1 MNTLCHILCYIV
13 LYQIL
18 CITWIGKVDS
28 GHSEKRLLK
37 YLFDQKRWD
46 AHNPMERPVS
56 VDGKPVQVF
65 LKCFLNQ
72 IMDVKWSDYHFHWNA
87 SDYENIRQIN
97 LPPER
102 IWKPD
107 ILLYNSASEKF
118 DQIFPTKVIVRNTG
132 NIQWVP
138 PGLFHSICDIEVNW
152 FPFDSQNCIMKL
164 GTWTYQGNT
173 VDLKLQCDNETED
186 VDQPCHYMNDV
197 DLSTYL
203 AHSEWALEISVNDL
217 TKFYYLHYV
226 IYLHNR
232 FSFDFHISIV
242 FHYKIKQTT
251 PPHTLGASIKRNI
264 QTYGGE
270 DQTYIDVT
278 IYVYMQ
284 RRALYY
290 MFNIIIPCMIMSM
303 MALLVFTLPPEANEK
318 IVLGVTTLLSLT
330 MLLQLVADKLPQTSS
345 GNPVLGGIVYVP
357 WWIETLINI
366 WLASILRI
374 DHDLSDPNNN
384 DNNDNHHG
392 DNNNNNKTEP
402 NLKNSKEKLIPS
414 ENSFQLDPYDYDK
427 INHHIHLNHS
437 YNTNNSNGNGNGNNN
452 VRNAT
457 VWSNIIDMNSEF
469 RPAIVIHKPFK
480 HNPNHN
486 GNMKKSL
493 FINQIKLKSELQSR
507 IQQNYFID
515 LDLDYDRDCCDQHRL
530 STDLL
535 GKPLNNMPYPTSN
548 TNTIL
553 EDKGNSRT
561 NATSRLQYTCKRNLT
576 EKSKYFNKTIPRFHL
591 SSSSSS
597 SNESPHDS
605 SLSSSPTPLPPAS
618 SSSSSAA
625 AAASSSSSS
634 SRSTVFSSP
643 NRITDPSSSSPF
655 KQNHNNNFDIILLK
669 LKQISNELRFITSDM
684 HNKDKEIKT
693 SNQWRLA
700 CRVLDR
706 LCLLI
711 FTALNLFTTLGILTS
726 APTVIKAFTSRG
738 APSQPM

>member
-1 MNTLCHILCYIV
+1 MRRRVLPINLPINTRDLRKQSSTNSRINNSRQLDKLHTRQLSE
-13 LYQIL
+13 
-18 CITWIGKVDS
+18 ITGEESVGLLSVAGMSGLSNPFISNSMYYMDWKRLVKFDS

-138 PGLFHSICDIEVNW
+138 PGLFHSICDILVV
-152 FPFDSQNCIMKL
+152 PI
-164 GTWTYQGNT
+164 
-173 VDLKLQCDNETED
+173 
-186 VDQPCHYMNDV
+186 
-197 DLSTYL
+197 
-203 AHSEWALEISVNDL
+203 
-217 TKFYYLHYV
+217 
-226 IYLHNR
+226 R
-232 FSFDFHISIV
+232 F
-242 FHYKIKQTT
+242 T
-251 PPHTLGASIKRNI
+251 GASIKRNI

-384 DNNDNHHG
+384 DNNNHHG
-392 DNNNNNKTEP
+392 DNNNNKTEP

-414 ENSFQLDPYDYDK
+414 ENSFQLDQYDYDK
-427 INHHIHLNHS
+427 INYHIHLNHS
-437 YNTNNSNGNGNGNNN
+437 YNNNSGNGNNN
-452 VRNAT
+452 ARNAT

-480 HNPNHN
+480 HDNNHN
-486 GNMKKSL
+486 SNMKKSL
-493 FINQIKLKSELQSR
+493 FMNQFKLKSELQSR

-515 LDLDYDRDCCDQHRL
+515 LDPDYDRDRGDQHQL
-530 STDLL
+530 STDLS
-535 GKPLNNMPYPTSN
+535 GKPLNNMPYH
-548 TNTIL
+548 TITTTTIP
-553 EDKGNSRT
+553 EDRGNSRT

-576 EKSKYFNKTIPRFHL
+576 EKSSK
-591 SSSSSS
+591 
-597 SNESPHDS
+597 
-605 SLSSSPTPLPPAS
+605 
-618 SSSSSAA
+618 
-625 AAASSSSSS
+625 
-634 SRSTVFSSP
+634 
-643 NRITDPSSSSPF
+643 
-655 KQNHNNNFDIILLK
+655 
-669 LKQISNELRFITSDM
+669 
-684 HNKDKEIKT
+684 
-693 SNQWRLA
+693 
-700 CRVLDR
+700 
-706 LCLLI
+706 
-711 FTALNLFTTLGILTS
+711 
-726 APTVIKAFTSRG
+726 
-738 APSQPM
+738 

>member
-1 MNTLCHILCYIV
+1 MYKLYNILYHILLISWIDKVV
-13 LYQIL
+13 L
-18 CITWIGKVDS
+18 S

-56 VDGKPVQVF
+56 VDGKAVQVF

-72 IMDVKWSDYHFHWNA
+72 IMDVDEKNQVLSTILWLDLKWSDYHFHWNA

-118 DQIFPTKVIVRNTG
+118 DQIFPTKVIVRNNG
-132 NIQWVP
+132 HIQWVP

-197 DLSTYL
+197 DLSAYL
-203 AHSEWALEISVNDL
+203 AHSEWALES
-217 TKFYYLHYV
+217 
-226 IYLHNR
+226 
-232 FSFDFHISIV
+232 
-242 FHYKIKQTT
+242 
-251 PPHTLGASIKRNI
+251 ASIKRNI

-345 GNPVLGGIVYVP
+345 GNPVLVLYFTCTMILCSLSLVCAVVLLNCHHHTGGIVYVP
-357 WWIETLINI
+357 WWIEILINT

-374 DHDLSDPNNN
+374 DHDLTDPSNNN
-384 DNNDNHHG
+384 MDEKNE
-392 DNNNNNKTEP
+392 KI
-402 NLKNSKEKLIPS
+402 LKNSKEKLIPS
-414 ENSFQLDPYDYDK
+414 ENSYQMEQYDDDDNDDK
-427 INHHIHLNHS
+427 SHYIQSNYS
-437 YNTNNSNGNGNGNNN
+437 YNNNTTTTNNTTHNNISSSISSNNA
-452 VRNAT
+452 RNPT

-469 RPAIVIHKPFK
+469 RPTVIIHKTLK
-480 HNPNHN
+480 HDNHN
-486 GNMKKSL
+486 HNSNMKKSL
-493 FINQIKLKSELQSR
+493 LINQFKLKSELQSR
-507 IQQNYFID
+507 IQQNYFTDDHD
-515 LDLDYDRDCCDQHRL
+515 LDHDHDHYRL
-530 STDLL
+530 STDVL
-535 GKPLNNMPYPTSN
+535 GKPLNNMPYHTTN
-548 TNTIL
+548 TNTTIQ
-553 EDKGNSRT
+553 EDKVNGRT
-561 NATSRLQYTCKRNLT
+561 NITSRLQYTCKRNIT
-576 EKSKYFNKTIPRFHL
+576 EQSKYFNKTIPRFHL
-591 SSSSSS
+591 SSSG
-597 SNESPHDS
+597 ESPLDS
-605 SLSSSPTPLPPAS
+605 SLSSSSSPPPTPTPS
-618 SSSSSAA
+618 SSSP
-625 AAASSSSSS
+625 SSSSSS
-634 SRSTVFSSP
+634 SNRDTIFSSP
-643 NRITDPSSSSPF
+643 NRISGDPNSTSPL
-655 KQNHNNNFDIILLK
+655 KQNSNNFDIILLK
-669 LKQISNELRFITSDM
+669 LKQISNELKFITSGM

-693 SNQWRLA
+693 SNEWRLA

>member
-1 MNTLCHILCYIV
+1 M
-13 LYQIL
+13 
-18 CITWIGKVDS
+18 
-28 GHSEKRLLK
+28 
-37 YLFDQKRWD
+37 
-46 AHNPMERPVS
+46 
-56 VDGKPVQVF
+56 
-65 LKCFLNQ
+65 
-72 IMDVKWSDYHFHWNA
+72 
-87 SDYENIRQIN
+87 
-97 LPPER
+97 
-102 IWKPD
+102 
-107 ILLYNSASEKF
+107 
-118 DQIFPTKVIVRNTG
+118 
-132 NIQWVP
+132 
-138 PGLFHSICDIEVNW
+138 
-152 FPFDSQNCIMKL
+152 
-164 GTWTYQGNT
+164 
-173 VDLKLQCDNETED
+173 
-186 VDQPCHYMNDV
+186 
-197 DLSTYL
+197 
-203 AHSEWALEISVNDL
+203 
-217 TKFYYLHYV
+217 
-226 IYLHNR
+226 
-232 FSFDFHISIV
+232 DFHLISI
-242 FHYKIKQTT
+242 FQLFFITKSNT
-251 PPHTLGASIKRNI
+251 PPTLGASIKRNI

-345 GNPVLGGIVYVP
+345 GNS
-357 WWIETLINI
+357 IETLINI

-374 DHDLSDPNNN
+374 DHDLSDSYNNNN
-384 DNNDNHHG
+384 DNYHG
-392 DNNNNNKTEP
+392 DNNNKTEP
-402 NLKNSKEKLIPS
+402 NFKNSKEKLIPS
-414 ENSFQLDPYDYDK
+414 ENSFQLDQYDYDK

-437 YNTNNSNGNGNGNNN
+437 YNNNNNNNGDGNNN
-452 VRNAT
+452 ARNAT

-480 HNPNHN
+480 HDDNHN
-486 GNMKKSL
+486 SDMKKSL
-493 FINQIKLKSELQSR
+493 FMNQIKLKSELQSR

-515 LDLDYDRDCCDQHRL
+515 LDPDYDRDRGDQHQL
-530 STDLL
+530 STDLS
-535 GKPLNNMPYPTSN
+535 GKPLNNMPYHT
-548 TNTIL
+548 TNTTNTTTIP
-553 EDKGNSRT
+553 EDSGNSRT

-597 SNESPHDS
+597 NESPQDS

-618 SSSSSAA
+618 SSS
-625 AAASSSSSS
+625 
-634 SRSTVFSSP
+634 
-643 NRITDPSSSSPF
+643 ITDPSSSSPF
-655 KQNHNNNFDIILLK
+655 KQNNNNDSMKFDIILLK

>member
-72 IMDVKWSDYHFHWNA
+72 IMDVDEKNQVLSTIIWLDLKWSDYHFHWNA

-203 AHSEWALEISVNDL
+203 AHSEWALES
-217 TKFYYLHYV
+217 
-226 IYLHNR
+226 
-232 FSFDFHISIV
+232 
-242 FHYKIKQTT
+242 
-251 PPHTLGASIKRNI
+251 ASIKRNI

-345 GNPVLGGIVYVP
+345 GNPVLVLYFTCTMILCSLSLVCAVVLLNCHHHTGGIVYVP

-384 DNNDNHHG
+384 NNNNDNHHG
-392 DNNNNNKTEP
+392 DNTNNNNKTEP
-402 NLKNSKEKLIPS
+402 NFKNSKEKLIPS
-414 ENSFQLDPYDYDK
+414 ENSFQLDQYDYDK
-427 INHHIHLNHS
+427 FNHHIHLNHS
-437 YNTNNSNGNGNGNNN
+437 YNNNSNGNGNSN

-469 RPAIVIHKPFK
+469 RPTIVIHKSFK
-480 HNPNHN
+480 HDNNHN

-493 FINQIKLKSELQSR
+493 FMNQIKLKSELQSR

-515 LDLDYDRDCCDQHRL
+515 LDLDYDRDRCDQHRL

-535 GKPLNNMPYPTSN
+535 GKPLNNMPYHTTN
-548 TNTIL
+548 TNTIP

-561 NATSRLQYTCKRNLT
+561 NATSRLQYTCKQNLT

-591 SSSSSS
+591 SSSSSSSS

-618 SSSSSAA
+618 SSAA
-625 AAASSSSSS
+625 AAASSSSS

-655 KQNHNNNFDIILLK
+655 KQNHNNNDSMNFDIILLK

-738 APSQPM
+738 APSQSM

>member
-1 MNTLCHILCYIV
+1 MYKLYNILYHILLISWIDKVV
-13 LYQIL
+13 L
-18 CITWIGKVDS
+18 S

-56 VDGKPVQVF
+56 VDGKAVQVF

-72 IMDVKWSDYHFHWNA
+72 IMDVDEKNQVLSTILWLDLKWSDYHFHWNA

-118 DQIFPTKVIVRNTG
+118 DQIFPTKVIVRNNG
-132 NIQWVP
+132 HIQWVP

-197 DLSTYL
+197 DLSAYL
-203 AHSEWALEISVNDL
+203 AHSEWALES
-217 TKFYYLHYV
+217 
-226 IYLHNR
+226 
-232 FSFDFHISIV
+232 
-242 FHYKIKQTT
+242 
-251 PPHTLGASIKRNI
+251 ASIKRNI

-345 GNPVLGGIVYVP
+345 GNPVLVLYFTCTMILCSLSLVCAVVLLNCHHHTGGIVYVP
-357 WWIETLINI
+357 WWIEILINT

-374 DHDLSDPNNN
+374 DHDLTDPSNNN
-384 DNNDNHHG
+384 MDEKNE
-392 DNNNNNKTEP
+392 KI
-402 NLKNSKEKLIPS
+402 LKNSKEKLIPS
-414 ENSFQLDPYDYDK
+414 ENSYQMEQYDDDDNDDK
-427 INHHIHLNHS
+427 SHYIQSNYS
-437 YNTNNSNGNGNGNNN
+437 YNNNTTTTNNTTHNNISSSISSNNA
-452 VRNAT
+452 RNPT

-469 RPAIVIHKPFK
+469 RPTVIIHKTLK
-480 HNPNHN
+480 HDNHN
-486 GNMKKSL
+486 HNSNMKKSL
-493 FINQIKLKSELQSR
+493 LINQFKLKSELQSR
-507 IQQNYFID
+507 IQQNYFTDDHD
-515 LDLDYDRDCCDQHRL
+515 LDHDHDHYRL
-530 STDLL
+530 STDV
-535 GKPLNNMPYPTSN
+535 
-548 TNTIL
+548 L
-553 EDKGNSRT
+553 E
-561 NATSRLQYTCKRNLT
+561 
-576 EKSKYFNKTIPRFHL
+576 YFNKTIPRFHL
-591 SSSSSS
+591 SSSG
-597 SNESPHDS
+597 ESPLDS
-605 SLSSSPTPLPPAS
+605 SLSSSSSPPPTPTPSSSSPS
-618 SSSSSAA
+618 SSSSSN
-625 AAASSSSSS
+625 
-634 SRSTVFSSP
+634 RDTIFSSP
-643 NRITDPSSSSPF
+643 NRISGDPNSTSPL
-655 KQNHNNNFDIILLK
+655 KQNSNNFDIILLK
-669 LKQISNELRFITSDM
+669 LKQISNELKFITSGM

-693 SNQWRLA
+693 SNEWRLA

>member
-72 IMDVKWSDYHFHWNA
+72 IMDVDEKNQVLSTIIWLDLKWSDYHFHWNA

-203 AHSEWALEISVNDL
+203 AHSEWALES
-217 TKFYYLHYV
+217 
-226 IYLHNR
+226 
-232 FSFDFHISIV
+232 
-242 FHYKIKQTT
+242 
-251 PPHTLGASIKRNI
+251 
-264 QTYGGE
+264 
-270 DQTYIDVT
+270 
-278 IYVYMQ
+278 
-284 RRALYY
+284 
-290 MFNIIIPCMIMSM
+290 
-303 MALLVFTLPPEANEK
+303 
-318 IVLGVTTLLSLT
+318 VTTLLSLT

-345 GNPVLGGIVYVP
+345 GNPVLVLYFTCTMILCSLSLVCAVVLLNCHHHTGGIVYVP

-384 DNNDNHHG
+384 DNNNHHG
-392 DNNNNNKTEP
+392 DNNNNKTEP

-414 ENSFQLDPYDYDK
+414 ENSFQLDQYDYDK
-427 INHHIHLNHS
+427 INYHIHLNHS
-437 YNTNNSNGNGNGNNN
+437 YNNNSGNGNNN
-452 VRNAT
+452 ARNAT

-480 HNPNHN
+480 HDNNHN
-486 GNMKKSL
+486 SNMKKSL
-493 FINQIKLKSELQSR
+493 FMNQFKLKSELQSR

-515 LDLDYDRDCCDQHRL
+515 LDPDYDRDRGDQHQL
-530 STDLL
+530 STDLS
-535 GKPLNNMPYPTSN
+535 GKPLNNMPYH
-548 TNTIL
+548 TITTTTIP
-553 EDKGNSRT
+553 EDRGNSRT

-597 SNESPHDS
+597 SSSSSNESPQDS

-618 SSSSSAA
+618 SSS
-625 AAASSSSSS
+625 SSSSSS

-655 KQNHNNNFDIILLK
+655 KQNHNNNDSMNFDIILLK